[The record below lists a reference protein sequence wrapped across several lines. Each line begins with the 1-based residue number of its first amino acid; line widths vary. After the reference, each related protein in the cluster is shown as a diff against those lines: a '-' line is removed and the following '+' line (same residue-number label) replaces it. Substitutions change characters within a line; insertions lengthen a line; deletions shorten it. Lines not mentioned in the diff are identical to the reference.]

1 MTHKDLSDLQ
11 ALLGSAEK
19 QVEAL
24 GDGSVEAMEIK
35 EALHGVLA
43 IVAVHRIRT
52 EMRNSNPPFEV
63 SYPRTGNSVAG

>member
-19 QVEAL
+19 QVLSL

-35 EALHGVLA
+35 EALDGVLA
-43 IVAVHRIRT
+43 IVAVHRIRA
-52 EMRNSNPPFEV
+52 EMRTSKPPFEV
-63 SYPRTGNSVAG
+63 TYPRLGNRMAG

>member
-35 EALHGVLA
+35 EALSGVLA

-52 EMRNSNPPFEV
+52 EMRASNPPFDV
-63 SYPRTGNSVAG
+63 TYPRTGSNVAG